1 MDIMHRILRH
11 RVENGKSIPLDEE
24 SAKVM
29 MQTEAVNVLTPAELK
44 NLQRARMKM
53 MKNRYK

>member
-1 MDIMHRILRH
+1 MHRILRR

-24 SAKVM
+24 SAKIM

>member
-1 MDIMHRILRH
+1 MDIMHRILRR
-11 RVENGKSIPLDEE
+11 RVETGKSIPLDEE

-29 MQTEAVNVLTPAELK
+29 MQTEAVNVLTPTELK